1 MERLREIYRIEQGL
15 KKYDDV
21 APGFESRYYS
31 LKCFRC
37 FLGILYQ
44 LVVGALVPQVKT
56 WEYPATYVYRS
67 VHRADA
73 LQNNCLTNDRPIRIP
88 MPIPNSVE
96 LHRKSRNI
104 SIPDPVRQYAI
115 ALVGQTN

>member
-56 WEYPATYVYRS
+56 
-67 VHRADA
+67 
-73 LQNNCLTNDRPIRIP
+73 
-88 MPIPNSVE
+88 
-96 LHRKSRNI
+96 
-104 SIPDPVRQYAI
+104 
-115 ALVGQTN
+115 